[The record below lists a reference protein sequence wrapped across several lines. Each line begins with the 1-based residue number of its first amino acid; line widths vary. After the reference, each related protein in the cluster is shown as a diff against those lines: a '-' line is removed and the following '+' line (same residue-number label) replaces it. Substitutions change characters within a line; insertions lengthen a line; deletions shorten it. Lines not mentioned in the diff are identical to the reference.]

1 MDVALGLDLRQR
13 GPQSSP
19 ELPQSSPRCPPEL
32 PQKSFATAGCQACAP
47 CYRWLSP
54 RAPQSSPR
62 APLLPLAARHVL
74 PATAG
79 CEAHLESSPL
89 PETPWR
95 HAQSCKSVPRRSRET
110 ENRPRTEARRYPKVL
125 YCMRR
130 TLIFESRLRKIEN
143 EVSKSAVLCS
153 QYSHF
158 REQAPHCLK
167 VRC

>member
-1 MDVALGLDLRQR
+1 MAYFFKGCVGEELETDVALGLDLRQR
-13 GPQSSP
+13 GPP
-19 ELPQSSPRCPPEL
+19 EL
-32 PQKSFATAGCQACAP
+32 
-47 CYRWLSP
+47 
-54 RAPQSSPR
+54 PR

-110 ENRPRTEARRYPKVL
+110 ESRPQTEARRYPKVL

-130 TLIFESRLRKIEN
+130 TLMF
-143 EVSKSAVLCS
+143 
-153 QYSHF
+153 
-158 REQAPHCLK
+158 
-167 VRC
+167 